1 MELSDMPKEE
11 NKVLF
16 IYLKVITVGVLL
28 LCVDRILGMLIDTTS
43 LFIPLVIAIF
53 LSILLNPIIKF
64 LEKYRIPHILAVVI
78 TMLVAIVV
86 IFSLYETISQ
96 SVSAFLKGFSKYS
109 DKIDALAT
117 RAVDFLGISPGVL
130 SGELKILDDPQAAK
144 LMKDVSLSRL
154 FYSILNS
161 LTTFITQLILVF
173 LFLLFILLGRGHMM
187 GKIEVGFSPATAN
200 RFMSIYNNITDQV
213 QKYLG
218 VKTLVSFITSL
229 FVMGILLLFGVDFV
243 LVWGILTF
251 LFNFIPNVGSFAA
264 TLLPVIFALIQFDN
278 PLLALWL
285 AICLFGV
292 QFVFGNILEPKI
304 MGESVNL
311 SAVVI
316 LFALLFWGFIW
327 GIPGMFLAVP
337 MTAIIKIIF
346 ENIDGLKPIAVLMSD
361 RVKSKN

>member
-1 MELSDMPKEE
+1 
-11 NKVLF
+11 
-16 IYLKVITVGVLL
+16 
-28 LCVDRILGMLIDTTS
+28 
-43 LFIPLVIAIF
+43 
-53 LSILLNPIIKF
+53 
-64 LEKYRIPHILAVVI
+64 
-78 TMLVAIVV
+78 
-86 IFSLYETISQ
+86 
-96 SVSAFLKGFSKYS
+96 
-109 DKIDALAT
+109 
-117 RAVDFLGISPGVL
+117 
-130 SGELKILDDPQAAK
+130 
-144 LMKDVSLSRL
+144 
-154 FYSILNS
+154 
-161 LTTFITQLILVF
+161 
-173 LFLLFILLGRGHMM
+173 MM
-187 GKIEVGFSPATAN
+187 DKIEVGFSPATAN
-200 RFMSIYNNITDQV
+200 RFMSIYNNISDQV

-218 VKTLVSFITSL
+218 VKTLISFLTSL

-264 TLLPVIFALIQFDN
+264 TLIPVIFALIQFDN

-346 ENIDGLKPIAVLMSD
+346 ENIDGLKPVAILMSG
-361 RVKSKN
+361 RVKS